1 MGVDSLITPKKL
13 DGVTNVEMI
22 IIFPALN
29 FQTEFK
35 NTQPDDGKRWVVNI
49 LIWQHEKGGW
59 VLKDITA
66 RSRKGCSRC
75 TCNFDTDCTASERY
89 CQNRRNLVNG

>member
-29 FQTEFK
+29 FETEFK
-35 NTQPDDGKRWVVNI
+35 NIQSDDGKTWAVNI
-49 LIWQHEKGGW
+49 LIRQEKYHVCCRNGAKLNLQIASAVMCKW
-59 VLKDITA
+59 EKWA
-66 RSRKGCSRC
+66 APQRSDTKIALCS
-75 TCNFDTDCTASERY
+75 
-89 CQNRRNLVNG
+89 L